1 MKKPTVLTVLV
12 GIMVG
17 LQFLMSFAPQTVFI
31 VFMRF
36 GAFYTDF
43 SDASFADVLIRLPT
57 LFTYA
62 LLHGGWMHLI
72 LNCLIFLHLGRDVSA
87 LMGGRNFCIF
97 FAVCAA
103 GGAIFHAALTT
114 QPSFLVGASASV
126 FGIAAARGLLLAQ
139 QFSDPILRRNYIL
152 RYSAGWMLLNFAIIL
167 FTGLSSGLS
176 NPLLTNIAWQ
186 AHAGGYF
193 VGLATAGW
201 FLKI

>member
-1 MKKPTVLTVLV
+1 MKKPTILTVLV

-17 LQFLMSFAPQTVFI
+17 LQVLMSFAPQAVFI
-31 VFMRF
+31 AFMHF

-43 SDASFADVLIRLPT
+43 SEASFAGVLIRLPT

-72 LNCLIFLHLGRDVSA
+72 LNCLIFLHLGRDVA
-87 LMGGRNFCIF
+87 TLMGARGFCLF
-97 FAVCAA
+97 FVLCAV

-114 QPSFLVGASASV
+114 QPSFLVGASASI
-126 FGIAAARGLLLAQ
+126 FGVAAARGLLLAQ
-139 QFSDPILRRNYIL
+139 QFSDPVLRRNYIL
-152 RYSAGWMLLNFAIIL
+152 RYSAGWMILNVAIIL
-167 FTGLSSGLS
+167 FTGLSSGLD
-176 NPLLTNIAWQ
+176 NPLVTNIAWQ
-186 AHAGGYF
+186 AHVGGYL